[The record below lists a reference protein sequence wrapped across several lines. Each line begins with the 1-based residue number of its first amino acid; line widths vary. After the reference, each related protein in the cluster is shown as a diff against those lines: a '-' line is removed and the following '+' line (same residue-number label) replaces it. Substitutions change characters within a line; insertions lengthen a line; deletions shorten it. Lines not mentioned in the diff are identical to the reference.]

1 MTAILLVDMLNEFM
15 TGKLRCDGAQGVIPN
30 IKALLPAARARGYP
44 VVFTNDAHRPE
55 GDREFEIWSPH
66 AIADKLNSI
75 AIMVATGVTVGGLLD
90 LMLTRAGY

>member
-1 MTAILLVDMLNEFM
+1 MFNELV
-15 TGKLRCDGAQGVIPN
+15 TGKLRCDGAQGIIPN
-30 IKALLPAARARGYP
+30 IKAPLPTARARGYP

-66 AIADKLNSI
+66 AIADTLDGI
-75 AIMVATGVTVGGLLD
+75 AIMVATRVTVGGLLN